1 MNLIDC
7 KKVVSRTLTINFF
20 IHGSIGMEDIECMNK
35 FLKFNNTIFLFIK
48 KIKNLEKN
56 IDSDYEKIIIIIF
69 L

>member
-1 MNLIDC
+1 
-7 KKVVSRTLTINFF
+7 
-20 IHGSIGMEDIECMNK
+20 MEDIECMNK
-35 FLKFNNTIFLFIK
+35 FLKFNNTIFLLIK